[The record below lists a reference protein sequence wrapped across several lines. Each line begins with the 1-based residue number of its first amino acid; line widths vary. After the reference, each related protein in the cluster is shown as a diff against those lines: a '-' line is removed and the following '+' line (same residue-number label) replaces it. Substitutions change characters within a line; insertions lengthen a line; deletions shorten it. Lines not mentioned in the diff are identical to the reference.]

1 MNIKNALRSGL
12 ESMGIRVPKF
22 VSNVQSTFLGYKKKA
37 NEKKQIPFRNVTI
50 NRRNGTDR
58 RK

>member
-12 ESMGIRVPKF
+12 ESMGFQVPKF
-22 VSNVQSTFLGYKKKA
+22 VFNLRPTFLGYKKNE
-37 NEKKQIPFRNVTI
+37 NEKKKRPFHNVTI